1 LKHQK
6 SNFWTDQNTIEL
18 FVIRISELFV
28 EAGSYKRFQA
38 VLPKGD
44 EPAGKPEDSVSSIHI
59 LQ

>member
-1 LKHQK
+1 
-6 SNFWTDQNTIEL
+6 
-18 FVIRISELFV
+18 V